1 MTITRQ
7 DVLHV
12 ATLAH
17 LSLEDDEVERMKQ
30 DLASI
35 LGYVRLLDELDLDDV
50 EPTSHVAV
58 ECAPLR
64 EDDHQTGLSVDEAL
78 KEAPRKSASGFA
90 VPGFVDEG

>member
-12 ATLAH
+12 AALAH
-17 LSLEDDEVERMKQ
+17 LSLEEDEVERMKQ

-35 LGYVRLLDELDLDDV
+35 LGYVRLLDELDLDNV
-50 EPTSHVAV
+50 EPTSHIAV
-58 ECAPLR
+58 ECAPFR
-64 EDDHQTGLSVDEAL
+64 GDDRQTGLSVDEAL
-78 KEAPRKSASGFA
+78 KETPRTQASGFA